1 MIFYR
6 LVLTFLVLST
16 GRLVGYTLN
25 EEKGYWIG
33 ADVDDLHVFDSSL
46 ATALGQFFLSERA
59 THVVDFGCGPGDY
72 VARLN
77 AMGLH
82 CEGYDGNP
90 DTPEITQRTCAVVDL
105 SEPFDLKKKF
115 DWVLSLEVGEHL
127 PQQFETIFIEN
138 LIRHAKKGIVLS
150 WAVAGQP
157 GYGHFNTQNNDYIKQ
172 RFPAYGLVNDV
183 TAEKLLR
190 GSASVHWF
198 PGTIMVF
205 RVPQ

>member
-1 MIFYR
+1 MVFYR
-6 LVLTFLVLST
+6 LALILLVFFT
-16 GRLVGYTLN
+16 GRLLGYTLN

-33 ADVDDLHVFDSSL
+33 ADVDNLHVFDSSL
-46 ATALGQFFLSERA
+46 ATGLGRFFLSEGA
-59 THVVDFGCGPGDY
+59 AHVVDFGCGPGDY

-77 AMGLH
+77 AMGLY

-90 DTPEITQRTCAVVDL
+90 NTPEMTLGKCAVVDL
-105 SEPFDLKKKF
+105 SEPFDLHTQF

-127 PQQFETIFIEN
+127 PQQCETIFIEN
-138 LIRHAKKGIVLS
+138 LMRHAKKGIVLS

-172 RFPAYGLVNDV
+172 RFAAYGLVNDV
-183 TAEKLLR
+183 KAEKWLR
-190 GSASVHWF
+190 EAASVHWF